1 MDTIN
6 LWEDLHRSNDQLS
19 LKNAIEKF
27 TINPLKVS
35 QVSDVENL
43 VVLVQ
48 IHNEKKLP
56 LWWDISNTLKIV

>member
-1 MDTIN
+1 MDTIY

-19 LKNAIEKF
+19 LRNAIEKF
-27 TINPLKVS
+27 TVNPLKVS

-56 LWWDISNTLKIV
+56 LW

>member
-19 LKNAIEKF
+19 LRNAIEKF
-27 TINPLKVS
+27 TVNPLKVS

-56 LWWDISNTLKIV
+56 LW